1 MLAILSLSFKNFNL
15 EAFFFR
21 VFQKNQLENS
31 QEYRSVKGQDAGAGV
46 SIQIF
51 ILSKSSAGYQKL
63 SPREPISANYYV
75 LVAVSTKFILENPA
89 SLGAAD
95 ELKWFPV
102 PQIVVTV
109 ITAAFQKKK
118 EERKKKKDSILFPFA
133 SFSSNM
139 RGEVFHSLFS
149 LRSRV

>member
-1 MLAILSLSFKNFNL
+1 M
-15 EAFFFR
+15 
-21 VFQKNQLENS
+21 
-31 QEYRSVKGQDAGAGV
+31 
-46 SIQIF
+46 
-51 ILSKSSAGYQKL
+51 
-63 SPREPISANYYV
+63 
-75 LVAVSTKFILENPA
+75 STKFILENPA

-109 ITAAFQKKK
+109 ITAAFQKEK
-118 EERKKKKDSILFPFA
+118 EEEKKKDSILFPFA